1 MNSAEILELLKYGEH
16 INLECKKAE
25 SNLPKSMVLE
35 YGKRILHLQI
45 QMAA

>member
-16 INLECKKAE
+16 INLECKKR
-25 SNLPKSMVLE
+25 NQICQNQ